1 MFYKYKC
8 GNEIIRVFV
17 WNDDFHNEVSVEDTK
32 TQKSYDR
39 TIREDENGK
48 FFTWNRNTIYLNDW
62 IKISMKELK
71 EKIENGERI
80 TSDDLCQVIMT
91 DGVENV
97 RFIAPLNIRCGFGF
111 FLNGNE
117 FKDTLCKVE
126 ERWNREIK
134 QNYKIVL
141 IPVESDDSVANSA
154 DYYTEDFV
162 SLIKCG
168 NIKIAET
175 QKLIH
180 QEQSNEDYFEGV
192 NDYFDG
198 TMGV

>member
-1 MFYKYKC
+1 MIYKYKC

-17 WNDDFHNEVSVEDTK
+17 WDDDFHNEVSVEDTK

-48 FFTWNRNTIYLNDW
+48 FFTWNRNKIYLNDW

-71 EKIENGERI
+71 EKIENGEWV
-80 TSDDLCQVIMT
+80 TSYDLCQAIMT

-97 RFIAPLNIRCGFGF
+97 RFIVPLNTRCGLF

-141 IPVESDDSVANSA
+141 IPVEPDDSVANSA
-154 DYYTEDFV
+154 DYYIEDFV

-168 NIKIAET
+168 NIKIVA
-175 QKLIH
+175 
-180 QEQSNEDYFEGV
+180 
-192 NDYFDG
+192 
-198 TMGV
+198 

>member
-80 TSDDLCQVIMT
+80 TSDDLCQAIMT

-97 RFIAPLNIRCGFGF
+97 
-111 FLNGNE
+111 
-117 FKDTLCKVE
+117 
-126 ERWNREIK
+126 
-134 QNYKIVL
+134 
-141 IPVESDDSVANSA
+141 
-154 DYYTEDFV
+154 
-162 SLIKCG
+162 
-168 NIKIAET
+168 
-175 QKLIH
+175 
-180 QEQSNEDYFEGV
+180 
-192 NDYFDG
+192 
-198 TMGV
+198 

>member
-1 MFYKYKC
+1 MTYKYKC

-32 TQKSYDR
+32 TRKSYDR

-48 FFTWNRNTIYLNDW
+48 FFTWNRNKIYLNDW

-71 EKIENGERI
+71 EKIENGEWI
-80 TSDDLCQVIMT
+80 TSDDLCQAIMT
-91 DGVENV
+91 DGIENA
-97 RFIAPLNIRCGFGF
+97 RFIVPLNTTCGFGF

-141 IPVESDDSVANSA
+141 IPVESDGSIASSH
-154 DYYTEDFV
+154 DYYTMDFV
-162 SLIKCG
+162 SLIKEG
-168 NIKIAET
+168 HIKIVA
-175 QKLIH
+175 
-180 QEQSNEDYFEGV
+180 
-192 NDYFDG
+192 
-198 TMGV
+198 

>member
-1 MFYKYKC
+1 MTYKYKC

-17 WNDDFHNEVSVEDTK
+17 WNDDFHNGVSVEDTK
-32 TQKSYDR
+32 TRKSYDR

-48 FFTWNRNTIYLNDW
+48 FFTWNRNKIYLNDW

-71 EKIENGERI
+71 EKIENGEWI
-80 TSDDLCQVIMT
+80 TSDDLCQAIMT
-91 DGVENV
+91 DGIENA
-97 RFIAPLNIRCGFGF
+97 RFIVPLNTTYGFGF

-141 IPVESDDSVANSA
+141 IPVESDGSIASSH
-154 DYYTEDFV
+154 DYYTMDFV
-162 SLIKCG
+162 SLIKEG
-168 NIKIAET
+168 HIKIVA
-175 QKLIH
+175 
-180 QEQSNEDYFEGV
+180 
-192 NDYFDG
+192 
-198 TMGV
+198 

>member
-48 FFTWNRNTIYLNDW
+48 FFTWNRNKIYLNDW

-80 TSDDLCQVIMT
+80 TSDNLCQAIMT
-91 DGVENV
+91 DGIENV
-97 RFIAPLNIRCGFGF
+97 RFMVPLNTTCGFGF
-111 FLNGNE
+111 FLDGNK
-117 FKDTLCKVE
+117 FKETLCKVE

-141 IPVESDDSVANSA
+141 IPVEPDESIASSR
-154 DYYTEDFV
+154 DYYTIDFV
-162 SLIKCG
+162 SLIEEG
-168 NIKIAET
+168 YIKIVA
-175 QKLIH
+175 
-180 QEQSNEDYFEGV
+180 
-192 NDYFDG
+192 
-198 TMGV
+198 